1 MNTRAI
7 WRMALVLGAW
17 LFGIA
22 QAQAQAQAQVQPVT
36 WPVKPIKLIVPYI
49 AGSAPD
55 ALARALA
62 DKLGPALGQGVVVD
76 NRPGAG
82 GNIGFEAIAR
92 APSDGYTLGLAT
104 SGLGINAF
112 LYRKVPFDVLQ
123 DFSFLNL
130 SFDMPHALIVA
141 GDSPVRSV
149 QELVALL
156 KSAPGKYNYSS
167 GGNGTGA
174 HLAAELF
181 KASAGVRAVHIPY
194 RGAPEIIT
202 SVMAGDVTFGFPT
215 LATVIPLAKSGKV
228 RVLGVTSE
236 KRNPA
241 LPDVPAIG
249 EAVNDYAVT
258 SWFGLVGPARLP
270 VEVVRRLDQ
279 ELPRLLADPVFKAAM
294 QAKGTDVVGQGSAE
308 FSAYFRKDLQ
318 RWKRAVEASGARVD

>member
-1 MNTRAI
+1 MQRRTLLAG
-7 WRMALVLGAW
+7 AALGAGW
-17 LFGIA
+17 AQMPTWA
-22 QAQAQAQAQVQPVT
+22 QAPA
-36 WPVKPIKLIVPYI
+36 WPNKPIRLIVPYI

-55 ALARALA
+55 VLARALA
-62 DKLGPALGQGVVVD
+62 DRLGPALGQGVVVD

-82 GNIGFEAIAR
+82 GNIGFDAIAK
-92 APSDGYTLGLAT
+92 APNDGYTLGLAT

-112 LYRKVPFDVLQ
+112 LYRKVPFDVQQ

-141 GDSPVRSV
+141 ADSPLRSV
-149 QELVALL
+149 HDLVAMLR
-156 KSAPGKYNYSS
+156 SAPGRYNYSS

-181 KASAGVRAVHIPY
+181 KSMAGVRAVHIPY

-202 SVMAGDVTFGFPT
+202 SVMAGDVGFGFPT

-249 EAVNDYAVT
+249 ETVNDYAVT

-270 VEVVRRLDQ
+270 TEVVRRLDQ
-279 ELPRLLADPVFKAAM
+279 ELPRLLADPTFKASM
-294 QAKGTDVVGQGSAE
+294 QAKGTDVVGVGSQD
-308 FSAYFRKDLQ
+308 FTAYFRKDLQ

>member
-1 MNTRAI
+1 MKRRQVLT
-7 WRMALVLGAW
+7 ALAGALSLTEGW
-17 LFGIA
+17 TQTTG
-22 QAQAQAQAQVQPVT
+22 
-36 WPVKPIKLIVPYI
+36 WPSKPIKLIVPYI

-55 ALARALA
+55 VLARALA
-62 DKLGPALGQGVVVD
+62 DKLGPALGQGVVID

-82 GNIGFEAIAR
+82 GNIGFDAIAK

-112 LYRKVPFDVLQ
+112 LYRKVPFDVQQ

-149 QELVALL
+149 KELVALL

-181 KASAGVRAVHIPY
+181 KTTAGVRAVHIPY

-236 KRNPA
+236 KRNSS
-241 LPDVPAIG
+241 LPDAPAIS
-249 EAVNDYAVT
+249 EFVPDYAVT

-270 VEVVRRLDQ
+270 AEVAKRIDQ
-279 ELPRLLADPVFKAAM
+279 ELPRLLTDPTFKASM
-294 QAKGTDVVGQGSAE
+294 QAKGTDVLGSGSHD
-308 FSAYFRKDLQ
+308 FTAYFRNDLQ
-318 RWKRAVEASGARVD
+318 RWRRAVEASGARVD

>member
-1 MNTRAI
+1 MQRRQVLT
-7 WRMALVLGAW
+7 ALAGALTLGEGWAQSAAW
-17 LFGIA
+17 
-22 QAQAQAQAQVQPVT
+22 PH
-36 WPVKPIKLIVPYI
+36 KPIKLIVPYI

-62 DKLGPALGQGVVVD
+62 DKLGPALGQTVVVD

-82 GNIGFEAIAR
+82 GNIGFDAIAK
-92 APSDGYTLGLAT
+92 ASNDGYTLGLAT
-104 SGLGINAF
+104 SGLGINAY
-112 LYRKVPFDVLQ
+112 LYRKVPFDVQQ

-141 GDSPVRSV
+141 VDSPVRSV
-149 QELVALL
+149 QELVAML

-181 KASAGVRAVHIPY
+181 KSVAGVRAVHIPY

-202 SVMAGDVTFGFPT
+202 SVMAGDAMFGFPT
-215 LATVIPLAKSGKV
+215 LATVIPLAKSGKL

-241 LPDVPAIG
+241 LPEVPAIS
-249 EAVNDYAVT
+249 EAVSDYAVT

-270 VEVVRRLDQ
+270 AEVLRRLDQ
-279 ELPRLLADPVFKAAM
+279 ELPRLLADPAFKIAM
-294 QAKGTDVVGQGSAE
+294 QAKGTDVLGAGSQE
-308 FSAYFRKDLQ
+308 FTAYFRKDLE

>member
-1 MNTRAI
+1 MNRRQMLTMLASGLAAPAG
-7 WRMALVLGAW
+7 W
-17 LFGIA
+17 A
-22 QAQAQAQAQVQPVT
+22 QPAV
-36 WPVKPIKLIVPYI
+36 WPQKSIRLIVPYI

-62 DKLGPALGQGVVVD
+62 DKLGPALGQSVVVD

-82 GNIGFEAIAR
+82 GNIGFEAIAK
-92 APSDGYTLGLAT
+92 APNDGYTLGLAT
-104 SGLGINAF
+104 SGLAINAY

-141 GDSPVRSV
+141 ADSPVRSV
-149 QELVALL
+149 SDLVTLL
-156 KSAPGKYNYSS
+156 KTAPGKYNYSS

-181 KASAGVRAVHIPY
+181 KAMTRVRAVHIPY

-202 SVMAGDVTFGFPT
+202 SVLAGDVTFGFPT

-228 RVLGVTSE
+228 RVLGVTGE
-236 KRNPA
+236 RRNPA

-249 EAVNDYAVT
+249 ETLKDYAVT
-258 SWFGLVGPARLP
+258 SWFGLVGPSRLP
-270 VEVVRRLDQ
+270 AEVVRRLDQ
-279 ELPRLLADPVFKAAM
+279 ELPRLLSDPAFRTAM
-294 QAKGTDVVGQGSAE
+294 QARGTDVVGTGSQE
-308 FSAYFRKDLQ
+308 FTAYFQKDLR
-318 RWKRAVEASGARVD
+318 RWRQAVEASGARVD

>member
-1 MNTRAI
+1 MKRRQVLA
-7 WRMALVLGAW
+7 ALAGTLSLTNGW
-17 LFGIA
+17 TQTTG
-22 QAQAQAQAQVQPVT
+22 
-36 WPVKPIKLIVPYI
+36 WPGKPIKLIVPYI

-62 DKLGPALGQGVVVD
+62 DKLGPALGQSVVVE

-82 GNIGFEAIAR
+82 GNIGFDAIAK
-92 APSDGYTLGLAT
+92 APNDGYTLGLAT

-112 LYRKVPFDVLQ
+112 LYRKVPFDVQQ
-123 DFSFLNL
+123 DFSFLSL
-130 SFDMPHALIVA
+130 TFDMPHALIVA
-141 GDSPVRSV
+141 GDSSIRSV
-149 QELVALL
+149 QELVTLL

-181 KASAGVRAVHIPY
+181 KASTGVRAVHIPY
-194 RGAPEIIT
+194 RGAPEIVT

-236 KRNPA
+236 RRNSS
-241 LPDVPAIG
+241 LPDVPAIS
-249 EAVNDYAVT
+249 EIVPDYSVT

-270 VEVVRRLDQ
+270 AEVARRLDQ
-279 ELPRLLADPVFKAAM
+279 ELPRLLTDPGFKASM
-294 QAKGTDVVGQGSAE
+294 QTKGADVLGSGSQD
-308 FSAYFRKDLQ
+308 FTTYFRKDLQ
-318 RWKRAVEASGARVD
+318 RWRRAVEVSGARVD

>member
-1 MNTRAI
+1 MNR
-7 WRMALVLGAW
+7 RQALVSLAGALTLSDGW
-17 LFGIA
+17 T
-22 QAQAQAQAQVQPVT
+22 QPAT
-36 WPVKPIKLIVPYI
+36 WPQKPIRLIVPYI

-62 DKLGPALGQGVVVD
+62 DKLGPALGQSVVVD

-82 GNIGFEAIAR
+82 GNIGFDAIAKS
-92 APSDGYTLGLAT
+92 PNDGYTLGLAT
-104 SGLGINAF
+104 SGLGINAH
-112 LYRKVPFDVLQ
+112 LYRKIPFDVQQ

-141 GDSPVRSV
+141 ADSPARSV
-149 QELVALL
+149 QDLVAML
-156 KSAPGKYNYSS
+156 KAAPGKYNYSS

-181 KASAGVRAVHIPY
+181 KAMAGVRAVHIPY

-202 SVMAGDVTFGFPT
+202 SVMAGDVSFGFPT

-236 KRNPA
+236 KRSLT
-241 LPDVPAIG
+241 LPEVPTIG
-249 EAVNDYAVT
+249 ETVRDYAVT

-270 VEVVRRLDQ
+270 AEVVRRLDQ
-279 ELPRLLADPVFKAAM
+279 ELPRLLADPAFKVSM
-294 QAKGTDVVGQGSAE
+294 QAKGTDVVGTGSQD
-308 FSAYFRKDLQ
+308 FTAYFKKDLQ
-318 RWKRAVEASGARVD
+318 RWKQAVEASGASVD